1 MQEKMHFSYD
11 FLIRSTRFSYKFSR
25 FFARFSDFKSK
36 SSLCC
41 PCSIPEDV
49 TIDFRII
56 ACRIKV
62 APYCGVIY
70 AALQPLREVLEIAA
84 FLAKVLGEIFGA
96 IVFALVA
103 LLEIFECAL
112 IPIAEVCLVSLAPFL
127 AQLGISFDFIERAF
141 AHAAFTIPLFGEV
154 LVILEHEFRILLIHM
169 LAVAKLDLLAVG
181 FKGGQ
186 INPHSIKPCNSFIT
200 PTYDRLQFDL

>member
-62 APYCGVIY
+62 APHCRIIN
-70 AALQPLREVLEIAA
+70 AALEPLRQVLKVAA
-84 FLAKVLGEIFGA
+84 LLAKVLGEIF
-96 IVFALVA
+96 
-103 LLEIFECAL
+103 ERAL
-112 IPIAEVCLVSLAPFL
+112 IPIAEVRLVSLAPFL
-127 AQLGISFDFIERAF
+127 AKGGIFFDFVERAF

-154 LVILEHEFRILLIHM
+154 LVILKHELGILLIRM
-169 LAVAKLDLLAVG
+169 QAVAKLDLLAVR

>member
-1 MQEKMHFSYD
+1 MRKAA
-11 FLIRSTRFSYKFSR
+11 LR
-25 FFARFSDFKSK
+25 
-36 SSLCC
+36 C

-49 TIDFRII
+49 PIDLGVI
-56 ACRIKV
+56 ATRIKI
-62 APYCGVIY
+62 APYCRIIN
-70 AALQPLREVLEIAA
+70 AALKPLRQVLEVAA

-96 IVFALVA
+96 IVFAFVA
-103 LLEIFECAL
+103 LLEIFERAL
-112 IPIAEVCLVSLAPFL
+112 IPIAQISLVSLAAFL
-127 AQLGISFDFIERAF
+127 AQGGIFFDFIERAF

-154 LVILEHEFRILLIHM
+154 LVILEHEFRILLIRM
-169 LAVAKLDLLAVG
+169 QAVAKLDLLAVG